1 MRTIGLLGVPTN
13 SAGTTDGVA
22 RAPQAL
28 READLIDVLSRH
40 AEVHDYGD
48 VTLPEP
54 SPGSRRQASLA
65 GGVEQLHKI
74 PGRILEEDLLASRPR

>member
-28 READLIDVLSRH
+28 READLATSSAH
-40 AEVHDYGD
+40 AEVHDYG
-48 VTLPEP
+48 T
-54 SPGSRRQASLA
+54 
-65 GGVEQLHKI
+65 
-74 PGRILEEDLLASRPR
+74 

>member
-28 READLIDVLSRH
+28 READLATSSAH

-48 VTLPEP
+48 VTLPDP
-54 SPGSRRQASLA
+54 SPARDARSHVIDPDGLGALVAR
-65 GGVEQLHKI
+65 
-74 PGRILEEDLLASRPR
+74 

>member
-1 MRTIGLLGVPTN
+1 MRTIGLFGVPTN

-28 READLIDVLSRH
+28 READLATSSAH

-48 VTLPEP
+48 VTLPDP
-54 SPGSRRQASLA
+54 SPARRAVARHRS
-65 GGVEQLHKI
+65 G
-74 PGRILEEDLLASRPR
+74 RPRCARRP